1 MGISAVVN
9 IFIAEPRR
17 GKAIVEGPLLYIK
30 LFVFLSSISNLSEGL
45 LSYMDPTRK
54 KGPNSLPFPPFKIT
68 GGLDP
73 RRKFTKLSR
82 LSLMDDV
89 LGLETLRSPIGSGA
103 MSVGCRFSPIYN
115 RGFTLARCA

>member
-1 MGISAVVN
+1 MGMSAAVN

-30 LFVFLSSISNLSEGL
+30 LFVFLSSISNLSEGF
-45 LSYMDPTRK
+45 LSYMEPTRTK
-54 KGPNSLPFPPFKIT
+54 DPNSLPFPTFEIT

-73 RRKFTKLSR
+73 RREFTKLSR
-82 LSLMDDV
+82 LSLMEDV

-103 MSVGCRFSPIYN
+103 MSVGCRFSPIYS